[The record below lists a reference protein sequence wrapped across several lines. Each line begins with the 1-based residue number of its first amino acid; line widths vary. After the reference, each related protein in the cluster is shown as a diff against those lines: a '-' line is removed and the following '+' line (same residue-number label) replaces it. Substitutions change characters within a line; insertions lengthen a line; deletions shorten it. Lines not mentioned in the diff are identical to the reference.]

1 VCHQCAG
8 NANVFGDNLEF
19 YESYSN
25 ATDQMMKKQPF
36 FLSVLLQKGNLDVV
50 HQSLEGKS

>member
-8 NANVFGDNLEF
+8 NANVFGDNFGF

-25 ATDQMMKKQPF
+25 AADQMLKKQPF
-36 FLSVLLQKGNLDVV
+36 FSVRFAEKGNLDDV
-50 HQSLEGKS
+50 HQPLEGKS